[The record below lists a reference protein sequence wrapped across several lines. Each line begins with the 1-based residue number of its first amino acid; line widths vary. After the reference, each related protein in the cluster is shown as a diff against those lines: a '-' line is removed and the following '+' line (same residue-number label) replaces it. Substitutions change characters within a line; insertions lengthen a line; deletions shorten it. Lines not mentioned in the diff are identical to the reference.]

1 MSSTCDGLRVR
12 LTRDL
17 PFNRTNTDEK
27 GERGVFTIP
36 TGTVC
41 SIVDNDETRAYTE
54 RAKSRGDDLIPVN
67 LEGMIRYVSRSSLEV
82 VRDG

>member
-1 MSSTCDGLRVR
+1 M
-12 LTRDL
+12 
-17 PFNRTNTDEK
+17 

-41 SIVDNDETRAYTE
+41 SIVDNDATRSYTE
-54 RAKSRGDDLIPVN
+54 RAKEEGKDLIPVN
-67 LEGMIRYVSRSSLEV
+67 LAGMVRYVSRGSLEV